1 MMQERFSGRA
11 MPIEEHEL
19 YRAVLEGL
27 QTGVYVLDRD
37 GRILLWNRGAEKL
50 TGFLQYEVIGHSCQQ
65 NILPH
70 CDHHGCASC
79 GGECPFAASLG
90 HGFPHDFRIQL
101 RHKRGHSLHVL
112 MHSEPVFDPE
122 GAAVATAQSF
132 DQQRFATDSGPAQP
146 SPAAHEGLDPAA
158 EVPNYSYAR
167 LQLQESMAAFVDYHL
182 PFGVILIQVDHLNEF
197 RAAYGRPAG
206 DAILRVVAQTIR
218 NSLHSGD
225 FLGRWADDQFLV
237 VLPNCSSVGVQLAA
251 DRLARLVSQPKVQWW
266 GDEHSVTTSVGRAL
280 VQDGDSIELLLERVK
295 PGGAAQAAASHLAR
309 AATTATWS
317 GAGEPLKG

>member
-1 MMQERFSGRA
+1 MQERFSGRA
-11 MPIEEHEL
+11 MLIEEHEL

-50 TGFLQYEVIGHSCQQ
+50 TGFLQYEVIGHSCQE
-65 NILPH
+65 NILPL
-70 CDHHGCASC
+70 CDHHGCANC

-101 RHKRGHSLHVL
+101 KHKHGHSVQVL
-112 MHSEPVFDPE
+112 MHSEPVFDGD

-132 DQQRFATDSGPAQP
+132 DQQRFATASGPAPP
-146 SPAAHEGLDPAA
+146 SPAAHAGLDPAA
-158 EVPNYSYAR
+158 EVPNNSYAR
-167 LQLQESMAAFVDYHL
+167 LQLQESLTAFVDYHL
-182 PFGVILIQVDHLNEF
+182 PFGVILIQVDHLGEF

-206 DAILRVVAQTIR
+206 DAILRVVAQTVR

-237 VLPNCSSVGVQLAA
+237 VLPNCSSVGVQLSA
-251 DRLARLVSQPKVQWW
+251 DRLARLVSRPKVQWW
-266 GDEHSVTTSVGRAL
+266 GDEHSVTTTVGRAL
-280 VQDGDSIELLLERVK
+280 VREGDSIELLLERAK
-295 PGGAAQAAASHLAR
+295 PGGAERAAASDLAR
-309 AATTATWS
+309 AAGAATWS
-317 GAGEPLKG
+317 GARETFKG